1 MTSYH
6 VAAYY
11 NTKLYN
17 LYSCNFTLDLNLLNI
32 LNNREKIIV
41 FIIFIKL
48 MKDSDGTMEST
59 TISNGLCQQDTQVN

>member
-1 MTSYH
+1 M
-6 VAAYY
+6 
-11 NTKLYN
+11 
-17 LYSCNFTLDLNLLNI
+17 LNI